1 MGEKVLLSSENHE
14 IYRDGDTVTKVYRK
28 GFSKS
33 EVLREAM
40 YQTLAEEL
48 GILVPKVLGVTE
60 LEDGQFGL
68 LTQYVEGKTL
78 AQLMKE
84 NPDKKEEYLKKMVE
98 LQVELSSK
106 EGPLIPDLKV
116 KMTSQIKQLK
126 GLNDITRFEIMTK
139 LNSMPDHRKLCHG
152 ELYPENIIV
161 NEKGWYVLDWIHA
174 ANGNVSADVART
186 YLLLALEDKEMAE
199 TYLSLFCAR
208 TRTAKS
214 YVQGWL
220 PLVAAAQLTKK
231 RKKEEELLES
241 LINIC
246 DID

>member
-1 MGEKVLLSSENHE
+1 MGERVLLSSENHE

-60 LEDGQFGL
+60 LEDGQLGL

-106 EGPLIPDLKV
+106 G
-116 KMTSQIKQLK
+116 
-126 GLNDITRFEIMTK
+126 R
-139 LNSMPDHRKLCHG
+139 
-152 ELYPENIIV
+152 
-161 NEKGWYVLDWIHA
+161 
-174 ANGNVSADVART
+174 SADSR
-186 YLLLALEDKEMAE
+186 
-199 TYLSLFCAR
+199 F
-208 TRTAKS
+208 KS
-214 YVQGWL
+214 QDDFSDQ
-220 PLVAAAQLTKK
+220 ATERSQ
-231 RKKEEELLES
+231 
-241 LINIC
+241 
-246 DID
+246 